1 MVSLVVFLCRGFSFV
16 FGVGDGE
23 WVRGFQSVCRGKL
36 EKKKKIYIYIFCR
49 LKVAVFISWYM

>member
-1 MVSLVVFLCRGFSFV
+1 MVSLVVFLCRGFYFV

-36 EKKKKIYIYIFCR
+36 EEKKNIYIFFFYFFFVA
-49 LKVAVFISWYM
+49 LK

>member
-23 WVRGFQSVCRGKL
+23 WVRGFQSVCRHSL
-36 EKKKKIYIYIFCR
+36 C
-49 LKVAVFISWYM
+49 AVGSFLGWVFLGGSFF